1 MSRRVHFVG
10 IGGAGLSA
18 IARVLVERGERVSGS
33 DLRPSPFSRALEALG
48 VAVRYGHDPANV
60 ADAELVV
67 ISSAVPADNPEVV
80 AAREAGVPVI
90 RRPAMLAE
98 LTRGRRTVAVA
109 GTHGK
114 TTTSGLLAFLLER
127 AGLAPGFIVGG
138 EVVDLGTNAR
148 AGQGDLFVLE
158 ADEYDRTFLA
168 LRPEVALVTNVE
180 HDHPDHY
187 PTPEAFR
194 EAFQAF
200 VDRVEEVL
208 VVCVE
213 DPGARSLRP
222 APGASRVTYGFGPEG
237 DWRAEEVRP
246 NAAGGSDFLLLRGGE
261 VLGLMR
267 TRLPG
272 RHNVLNVLGALA
284 AAEAVGLPAGKA
296 RQAVAEFRGTARRF
310 QVLGEAADVVV
321 VDDYAHHPTEVRA
334 TLAAARERYPERRLW
349 AVFQPHTFSRTRTFM
364 EDLATSFEAADRVV
378 VMEVYAAR
386 EAPDPEF
393 GGAAVAARLRHPQ
406 VAFAA
411 DHAAALSLLEAE
423 VRPGD
428 VVVILSAGDAN
439 EVGRRLLER
448 LAEREDERH
457 G

>member
-1 MSRRVHFVG
+1 MTRRVHFVG

-18 IARVLVERGERVSGS
+18 IARVLLEQGEQVSGS

-48 VAVRYGHDPANV
+48 VEVRYGHDPANIAS
-60 ADAELVV
+60 ADLVV
-67 ISSAVPADNPEVV
+67 VSSAVPEDNPEVA
-80 AAREAGVPVI
+80 AARQAGVPVV

-98 LTRGRRTVAVA
+98 LTEGRRTVAVA

-114 TTTSGLLAFLLER
+114 TTTSGLLAFVLER
-127 AGLAPGFIVGG
+127 AGLGPGFIVGS

-168 LRPEVALVTNVE
+168 LRPAVAVVTNVE

-187 PTPEAFR
+187 PTAEAFR

-200 VDRVEEVL
+200 AERVTEVL
-208 VVCVE
+208 VVCAE

-222 APGASRVTYGFGPEG
+222 AGGARRVTYGFGPEAE
-237 DWRAEEVRP
+237 WRAEEVRP
-246 NAAGGSDFLLLRGGE
+246 NPAGGSDFLALRGGE
-261 VLGLMR
+261 VLGLVR

-284 AAEAVGLPAGKA
+284 AAEAVGVPAATA
-296 RQAVAEFRGTARRF
+296 RQAVAEFHGTARRF
-310 QVLGEAADVVV
+310 QVLGEAAGVAVI
-321 VDDYAHHPTEVRA
+321 DDYAHHPTEVRV
-334 TLAAARERYPERRLW
+334 TLAAARERYPGRRLW
-349 AVFQPHTFSRTRTFM
+349 AVFQPHTYSRTRTFL
-364 EDLATSFEAADRVV
+364 EDLATAFEAADRVV

-386 EAPDPEF
+386 EAPDPDLD
-393 GGAAVAARLRHPQ
+393 GAAVAARVRHPE

-411 DHAAALSLLEAE
+411 DHAAALHLLEAE
-423 VRPGD
+423 ARPGD